1 MTTSKPIITAIDI
14 DWSDYFNKLYPYI
27 GSIYLST
34 TEMKRINESLTKRTE
49 KLVTCLPSTY
59 PTTIYDLLMRIVTP
73 EIGSV
78 REKQMS
84 AGLLKS
90 LNETVRQFIDLV
102 NHDGEL
108 VRQLKK
114 QMKDLFQLNES
125 RYLEKLGEL
134 YSTVFLIQQ
143 HKNFRLVSLEHKY
156 ELTDEVK
163 KRDSKDADILFRN
176 EATGGLILID
186 ILNIN
191 LDYSKIE
198 NAEGLKKTLSKRI
211 AGKIKS
217 KRFDNPDL
225 KRRYESVLI
234 QPFVW
239 IYDLDTIQKYQDVF
253 QKFHGDVHTELL
265 VMRQRSDGQ
274 HISYDV
280 CKASEL

>member
-1 MTTSKPIITAIDI
+1 
-14 DWSDYFNKLYPYI
+14 
-27 GSIYLST
+27 
-34 TEMKRINESLTKRTE
+34 
-49 KLVTCLPSTY
+49 
-59 PTTIYDLLMRIVTP
+59 MRIVTP

-102 NHDGEL
+102 DHDAGL

-114 QMKDLFQLNES
+114 HMKDLFQLNES

-163 KRDSKDADILFRN
+163 KRDSKDTDILFRN

-198 NAEGLKKTLSKRI
+198 NAEGLKKTLSKR
-211 AGKIKS
+211 
-217 KRFDNPDL
+217 
-225 KRRYESVLI
+225 
-234 QPFVW
+234 
-239 IYDLDTIQKYQDVF
+239 
-253 QKFHGDVHTELL
+253 
-265 VMRQRSDGQ
+265 
-274 HISYDV
+274 
-280 CKASEL
+280 